1 MPSKLGAHWTPLC
14 GGSDFAET
22 CRCLVGSET
31 SPGAGG
37 RGCLVGLAPAGRG
50 AGVRSCAS
58 KPAAPPV
65 SHWPRAATDRG
76 HRVAETDAESTPQV
90 GRSGAAAAAALG
102 TNRGYGCAPPARAHF
117 IAERRPQ
124 VTTDTLLSTQK
135 KMSLTFF
142 LLVDMWGLQFQYS
155 SLLLALNE

>member
-1 MPSKLGAHWTPLC
+1 MG
-14 GGSDFAET
+14 E
-22 CRCLVGSET
+22 
-31 SPGAGG
+31 
-37 RGCLVGLAPAGRG
+37 
-50 AGVRSCAS
+50 
-58 KPAAPPV
+58 AAWWA
-65 SHWPRAATDRG
+65 WPRRGGGPVCAAVPVNLQLPQKATGPGPRQTWG

-135 KMSLTFF
+135 KCP
-142 LLVDMWGLQFQYS
+142 
-155 SLLLALNE
+155 

>member
-1 MPSKLGAHWTPLC
+1 MAVRTSLRLAAAWWAARRAREP
-14 GGSDFAET
+14 
-22 CRCLVGSET
+22 VGE
-31 SPGAGG
+31 
-37 RGCLVGLAPAGRG
+37 
-50 AGVRSCAS
+50 
-58 KPAAPPV
+58 AAWWA
-65 SHWPRAATDRG
+65 WPRRGGGPVCAAVPVNLRLPQKATGPGPRQTWG

-117 IAERRPQ
+117 ICRTAAPGDNRHSTVYAE
-124 VTTDTLLSTQK
+124 

>member
-1 MPSKLGAHWTPLC
+1 MPSKPGAHWTPLC

-22 CRCLVGSET
+22 RRCLVGSET

-58 KPAAPPV
+58 KPAASPV

-117 IAERRPQ
+117 ICRMAAPGDNRHSTVYAE
-124 VTTDTLLSTQK
+124 